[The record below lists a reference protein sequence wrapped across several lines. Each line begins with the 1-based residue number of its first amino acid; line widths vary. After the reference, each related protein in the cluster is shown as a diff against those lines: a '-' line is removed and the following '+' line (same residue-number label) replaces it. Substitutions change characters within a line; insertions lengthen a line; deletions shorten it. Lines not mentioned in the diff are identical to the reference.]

1 MRFNEEDRRRM
12 KAMKASGAKL
22 REIGALFGAT
32 VNQVHN
38 IISPKP
44 ATRGRSWMI
53 RLIGML
59 GQGNVVPPDPV
70 ILAAVERAQYPRT
83 FTQWHLGD
91 PVLDQCVLH
100 PNHFSKLKTEK
111 IYDEASR
118 EGKRT
123 TGTVRRNGTR
133 FNGEPCRY
141 G

>member
-12 KAMKASGAKL
+12 KQMKASGAKL

-32 VNQVHN
+32 VGQVHN
-38 IISPKP
+38 IVSPKP
-44 ATRGRSWMI
+44 SLKGHSWMI

-59 GQGNVVPPDPV
+59 GQGNIVPPEPV
-70 ILAAVERAQYPRT
+70 LLAAIERAEYPRT

-111 IYDEASR
+111 TYDEASR

-123 TGTVRRNGTR
+123 TGAVRRNGAR
-133 FNGEPCRY
+133 FDGEPCRY